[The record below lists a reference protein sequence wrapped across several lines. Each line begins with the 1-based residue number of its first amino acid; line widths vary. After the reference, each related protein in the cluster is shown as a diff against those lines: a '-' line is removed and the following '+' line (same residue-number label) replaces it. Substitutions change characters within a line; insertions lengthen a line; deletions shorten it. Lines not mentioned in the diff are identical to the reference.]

1 MKVNFRGNVEHLMKG
16 INEVRGILGIELEDS
31 GKVIN
36 LEKLEEDCE
45 YSIEILHEKENT
57 IRYKSTIDFFRAL
70 GLFLELYGDGS
81 RNFHRL
87 ETKIIPNVGV
97 MVDASRNAVYKVS
110 AIKNL
115 LKRLALMGHNRFMLY
130 TEDTYEIEGYPYFGY
145 LRGRY
150 SMEEMKEI
158 DDYAYSLGIEV
169 VPCIQTLGH
178 LREALKWE
186 FASGIRDTEEVLL
199 VGEEKTYEFV
209 EAMIF
214 TMSRLFRS
222 RNIHIG
228 MDEAFDLGRGN
239 YLTKNGYK
247 HHYELMLEHLKRVC
261 EITRKYGLKPM
272 MWDDMFFRA
281 AAPNSSYYNID
292 TDISRELAGSIPGDV
307 SLVYWDYY
315 HTEEIFYDKLLGIR
329 EKFNNEI
336 IFAGGAWKWMG
347 FAPHYDKTMTTT
359 NAALIQCKKRG
370 IKQAFATAWGDD
382 GGETPLSC
390 IYPGLILFAEHAYN
404 KNVDEKWL
412 EERCSFLT
420 GLELGDFKAME
431 ELDLIPGVKRP
442 NLSVLNPSKYLL
454 YQDILLGAFDKHI
467 EGIEVG
473 KYYADLVNKYSKAAE
488 KNKEYEAVFCFY
500 SKLSSVLSVK
510 SEIGLKIRSAY
521 IQSDKSELKNLAQ
534 KVLPDLLARLEE
546 FHRAFRRVWFES
558 CKGHG
563 FEVNDIRMGGV
574 KERVRTAM
582 LRIEQYLSGGIDK
595 IEELED
601 ERLYFRKVDKDNRLI
616 CCNQYDR
623 IATQNVLL

>member
-1 MKVNFRGNVEHLMKG
+1 MKINLRGNVEHLMKG
-16 INEVRGILGIELEDS
+16 INEVKGILGIDLEDS
-31 GKVIN
+31 GMIIN
-36 LEKLEEDCE
+36 IEELNEDCE
-45 YSIEILHEKENT
+45 YSIEIMHEKESI
-57 IRYKSTIDFFRAL
+57 IRYKNTSDFFRAL
-70 GLFLELYGDGS
+70 GLFAELYGDGS
-81 RNFHRL
+81 SNFHRV

-169 VPCIQTLGH
+169 IPCIQTLGH

-186 FASGIRDTEEVLL
+186 FAAEIRDSEEVLL
-199 VGEEKTYEFV
+199 VGEEKTYKFV
-209 EAMIF
+209 EAMIS
-214 TMSRLFRS
+214 TMSRIFRS

-228 MDEAFDLGRGN
+228 MDEAYDLGRGN

-247 HHYELMLEHLKRVC
+247 NHYDLMLEHLNRVC

-281 AAPNSSYYNID
+281 AAPNSSYYNMEAEVNN
-292 TDISRELAGSIPGDV
+292 ELAASIPQDV

-315 HTEEIFYDKLLGIR
+315 HTEEIYYDRLLKIR
-329 EKFNNEI
+329 KKFNNEI
-336 IFAGGAWKWMG
+336 IFAGGVWKWMG
-347 FAPHYDKTMTTT
+347 FAPHYAKTITST
-359 NAALIQCKKRG
+359 NAALTQCKQKG
-370 IKQAFATAWGDD
+370 IKQVFATAWGDD
-382 GGETPLSC
+382 GAETPLSS

-404 KNVDEKWL
+404 KTVDDKWL

-420 GLELGDFKAME
+420 GLELEDFKSME

-442 NLSVLNPSKYLL
+442 NLNVLNPSKYLL

-473 KYYADLVNKYSKAAE
+473 KYYEGLVSKYSNVAE
-488 KNKEYEAVFCFY
+488 KNKEYESIFGFY
-500 SKLSSVLSVK
+500 SKLSSVLSLK
-510 SEIGLKIRSAY
+510 AEIGLKIRNAY
-521 IQSDKSELKNLAQ
+521 IHSNKGELKNFAD
-534 KVLPDLLARLEE
+534 KILPELLARLEE
-546 FHRAFRRVWFES
+546 FHNAFRRMWFES

-563 FEVNDIRMGGV
+563 FEVNDIRIGGV
-574 KERVRTAM
+574 KERVRTVI
-582 LRIEQYLSGGIDK
+582 LRIEQYLSGEIDV

-601 ERLYFRKVDKDNRLI
+601 ERLYFRKVEEDNRLI

-623 IATQNVLL
+623 IATQNVLI